1 VIARPREPK
10 GTPRQRALIE
20 VATLVTEQPWRV
32 RRVAELDDEAFVHTI
47 ALSAY
52 FGHLNRIADAV
63 AVPLDFA
70 VRHAPPATDPHVP
83 ALAPAPAPATCD
95 PALSLAV
102 RPATATAFG
111 AWYEYVFDR
120 DAPLSRA
127 ERSQITGWIS
137 DWLGAPRYAAEDGVV
152 DPDLRHLAELVTLA
166 PWQLSDAAYAPLRGR
181 GWNDEKLFDAVVTA
195 STAGMASR
203 LHVAFAAIG

>member
-1 VIARPREPK
+1 MIARPREPK
-10 GTPRQRALIE
+10 GSPRQRALIE

-32 RRVAELDDEAFVHTI
+32 ERVAELDDDALVHTV

-63 AVPLDFA
+63 AVPLDFE
-70 VRHAPPATDPHVP
+70 VRHVPPATDPNVP
-83 ALAPAPAPATCD
+83 ALAHAPTPSTGE
-95 PALSLAV
+95 PALSLEG

-127 ERSQITGWIS
+127 ERSQIMGWVA
-137 DWLGAPRYAAEDGVV
+137 DWLGAPRYADDDGVAE
-152 DPDLRHLAELVTLA
+152 PELRRLAELVTLA
-166 PWQLSDAAYAPLRGR
+166 PWQLSDAAFAPLRAG
-181 GWNDEKLFDAVVTA
+181 GWDDEKLFDAVVTA
-195 STAGMASR
+195 STAGVASR
-203 LHVAFAAIG
+203 IHVALTAIG